1 MKIRSAALFLFITQ
15 FIAIRSYTQKYQFEM
30 FLMGSKVADVTA
42 EKKVKGDVEMY
53 NITTIG
59 DAKILWKSIKSHT
72 TTSLLFK
79 AGVLTDA
86 YFEHK
91 ENGEVEKF
99 CKTVVS
105 ANKYSVQHWKKN
117 KYDYAKNISK
127 AIACLY
133 FQEPVGGQEYYD
145 EYSGAAVTVKK
156 LSEHTYEYKSEGGD
170 KSTFIYTNGKLAE
183 AEFHTSIVNV
193 KMKPKA

>member
-1 MKIRSAALFLFITQ
+1 MKVRSILPILFLIQCMVTH
-15 FIAIRSYTQKYQFEM
+15 AYSQKYQFEM

-42 EKKVKGDVEMY
+42 EKKIKGDVEMY
-53 NITTIG
+53 NIITIG
-59 DAKILWKSIKSHT
+59 DAKILWKSVKSHT

-79 AGVLTDA
+79 AGMLTDS

-91 ENGEVEKF
+91 ENGVVEKF
-99 CKTVVS
+99 CKTVAS
-105 ANKYSVQHWKKN
+105 ANKYNVQHWKKN
-117 KYDYAKNISK
+117 KYDYAKGISK

-156 LSEHTYEYKSEGGD
+156 LAEHKYEYKSEDGD
-170 KSTFIYTNGKLAE
+170 RSIFIYNNGKLTE

-193 KMKPKA
+193 KMRPKV